1 MKRILIPIF
10 YRDTNLWTIVHGSQ
24 LVERI
29 DGKIYI
35 LEYIQENKEDV
46 YTKPTDNIVARGK
59 DLINHKTKEENYVHI
74 KVRKNFLKTCID
86 FIVQEK
92 IDLLVLS
99 IPNNSSYLKKTIE
112 LIRIVKGRN
121 LCNVKLVKK

>member
-92 IDLLVLS
+92 IDLLLLS
-99 IPNNSSYLKKTIE
+99 IPNNSSHLKETIE